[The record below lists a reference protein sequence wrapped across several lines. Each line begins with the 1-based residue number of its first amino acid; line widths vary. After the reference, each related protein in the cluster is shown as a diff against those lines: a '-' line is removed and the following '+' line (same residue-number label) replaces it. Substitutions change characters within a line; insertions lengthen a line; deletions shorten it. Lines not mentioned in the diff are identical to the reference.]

1 MKNFFKYIVLLSALN
16 LNGQIIS
23 EKINSSSLNETRL
36 VDIYLPENISENIIK
51 TPLILVLEGNEL
63 FDLVVSNVKYLSKI
77 GYMPPSI
84 VLGIRQDKLNQ
95 VYKDCEVD
103 KNRGFLSDFSQ
114 NFMKFIISEAIPL
127 ISKKYGDPFLKII
140 IGRNYSAN
148 FINHFIFSPNPI
160 FSTFISI
167 TPEFNTAL
175 IEPLKNS
182 FENNKLSINYYV
194 SNSIN
199 LKSSQKKSISLLT
212 DFLKNIEDEKLNFI
226 IDQFSSPDEFSAPAY
241 SIPLALEKIF
251 KIYQPISPS
260 EYRSKLLSNDSPTHV
275 YLTEKYLD
283 IFKKLKIRKK
293 VILNDIA
300 AIFEAA
306 KRKNDIESIFVL
318 ADICI
323 NQYPEKMIGHY
334 FNGIGHELIN
344 ENKKAL
350 KHYEKAYTYEPIDFI
365 TKELI
370 LSKIETLK

>member
-1 MKNFFKYIVLLSALN
+1 LKKILKYIVFSFTLY
-16 LNGQIIS
+16 LNGQITS
-23 EKINSSSLNETRL
+23 EKINSSYLNEQRY
-36 VDIYLPENISENIIK
+36 VDIYLPDNFSENIIK
-51 TPLILVLEGNEL
+51 TPLIVLLEGNEL
-63 FDLVVSNVKYLSKI
+63 FDIVVSNVKYLSKI
-77 GYMPPSI
+77 GYMPPAV

-95 VYKDCEVD
+95 VYKDCEVN
-103 KNRGFLSDFSQ
+103 KNQGYLTDFSQ
-114 NFMKFIISEAIPL
+114 NFMNFIVSEVIAL

-140 IGRNYSAN
+140 IGKNYSAN

-160 FSTFISI
+160 FSTYISI
-167 TPEFNTAL
+167 TPEFNTSL

-182 FENNKLSINYYV
+182 FENNNSSMNYYV
-194 SNSIN
+194 SNSTN
-199 LKSSQKKSISLLT
+199 LKSSQKKSISLLI
-212 DFLKNIEDEKLNFI
+212 DLLKEMKNEKINII
-226 IDQFSSPDEFSAPAY
+226 IDQFSNPDEFSSPAY
-241 SIPLALEKIF
+241 SIPMALEKIF

-260 EYRSKLLSNDSPTHV
+260 EYRTKLLSNENPTHV
-275 YLTEKYLD
+275 YLTEKYLE
-283 IFKKLKIRKK
+283 IFQKLKIRKK

-370 LSKIETLK
+370 LSKIESLK